1 MAISRV
7 PGFSLLANLD
17 RQGTDVFISSNGQT
31 LFYWDVNNYR
41 VGINQSTP
49 QQALDVN
56 GNILVA
62 NGHVYTGANVQFDL
76 GSHTNQWRN
85 FYGAN
90 VYATLAVPLQPFITS
105 LGNLTALNVDGQTVL
120 SNVFV
125 NSGSTISVG
134 NNRITY
140 VATPTV
146 ATDAATKGY
155 VDSVLSG
162 STGNTI
168 VLGTPTDGNLTS
180 PGAWGGWTTGTYV
193 TDAIDDLNEMMENV
207 RANTFV
213 KSVTFTGSP
222 LAGGAGTTV
231 TLTIVP
237 TGSSNRYDIAWGDG
251 TYSNASVSTSPTHTY
266 SDNTNSPFDVTVR
279 AYNTAGSGTGSEA
292 SFQRID
298 YIIIYT
304 ADPVV
309 SFELYRAASGGSAL
323 TGNNL
328 YVIEGNT
335 VYVKN
340 NTTNTTMAT
349 VAYQMNFGDGTANV
363 AIANDSA
370 DGGVLGNRLS
380 YTPSYTV
387 SSGTGTNTLRLF
399 LTSHTTANPSVIP
412 TAGSLNL
419 KVYDANIAPPAGLN
433 TKTLSLSSVGT
444 SPFLAASFVDNTGGT
459 TLSAGQAVTRTV
471 TTGTTLITTSG
482 NVTTNYSYT
491 ANVGYLQAVVNGT
504 VRGNVDLSATTTA
517 GITGNLGVVA
527 FSDFWLL
534 TSAGASTTFASST
547 YYPGEYWGFTA
558 NLVAQGGSIP
568 VGVNR
573 FGLNHTT
580 TGIVAN
586 VELVKDDVTTVPT
599 VTAGNIA
606 IRNPGTYRYVSGIPY
621 FNTGSPTLW
630 LQDVTINSF
639 IGQTY
644 TNSTNI
650 AFVAMTNTLEST
662 SGNIILA
669 NAHPYTALSNSS
681 ATMLSGSTPIAGTGN
696 VSAYKIANLI
706 VAINPT
712 STIRS
717 VGNIGLVVNNVNGAS
732 ASTPVLTK
740 RIQVHTAAQAGIS
753 EISVNVSASLGNGA
767 ITSAGI
773 RSTYFLSSTTN
784 TPTYVGA
791 TNFYTS
797 NIYSESSDPGV
808 AGTKEATLRL
818 GTIKHDLTDYS
829 SVFLPPGPNRSG
841 DTGGQYFTF
850 AFRRYVVANFDIN
863 ITSSTG
869 VVGVWIA
876 APGTTIDSTSGL
888 NGWLD
893 CSTAYAGAGVPGSN
907 TGAGG
912 NGSDG
917 CASTTG
923 DRIQANVALS
933 GGYTMTLGTE
943 NMTNATNQVVL
954 VRIALASGQA
964 ITALSVGVAA

>member
-17 RQGTDVFISSNGQT
+17 RQGTDLYISSNGQT
-31 LFYWDVNNYR
+31 LFYLDVNNYR

-76 GSHTNQWRN
+76 GSPTNQWRA
-85 FYGAN
+85 FYGGN
-90 VYATLAVPLQPFITS
+90 VYATLAVPLQPYVTS

-125 NSGSTISVG
+125 NAGSTISAG
-134 NNRITY
+134 NNKITY
-140 VATPTV
+140 VATPTTS
-146 ATDAATKGY
+146 TDAANKGY
-155 VDSVLSG
+155 VDSIIGG

-180 PGAWGGWTTGTYV
+180 PGAWGSWSTATTV

-237 TGSSNRYDIAWGDG
+237 TGTANRYDIAWGDG
-251 TYSNASVSTSPTHTY
+251 TYSNSSVSTSPTHTY

-279 AYNTAGSGTGSEA
+279 AYNNAGSGTGSEA
-292 SFQRID
+292 SSQRID

-323 TGNNL
+323 AGNNL

-335 VYVKN
+335 VYMRN
-340 NTTNTTMAT
+340 TTTNTTMAT

-370 DGGVLGNRLS
+370 NGGVSGSRLS

-387 SSGTGTNTLRLF
+387 SSGTGTNTLRLY

-412 TAGSLNL
+412 TSGTLSL

-459 TLSAGQAVTRTV
+459 TLSAGQAVTRTI

-482 NVTTNYSYT
+482 NVTTNYSYN

-504 VRGNVDLSATTTA
+504 VRGNVDLASTTTA
-517 GITGNLGVVA
+517 GITGNLGVA
-527 FSDFWLL
+527 GFSDFWLL
-534 TSAGASTTFASST
+534 TSAGAGTTFASST
-547 YYPGEYWGFTA
+547 YYPGEYWGFIA
-558 NLVAQGGSIP
+558 NVVAQGGSIL

-573 FGLNHTT
+573 LGLNHTT

-599 VTAGNIA
+599 VIAGNIA
-606 IRNPGTYRYVSGIPY
+606 VRSPGTYRYVSGIPY

-630 LQDVTINSF
+630 LQDVTISSF

-650 AFVAMTNTLEST
+650 AFVAMSNTLEST

-669 NAHPYTALSNSS
+669 NAHPYTSLSNSS

-696 VSAYKIANLI
+696 VAAYKIANLI
-706 VAINPT
+706 VAVNPT

-732 ASTPVLTK
+732 TATPILTK
-740 RIQVHTAAQAGIS
+740 RIQVHTASQAGIS

-767 ITSAGI
+767 ITSNGI

-784 TPTYVGA
+784 TPTYVGS
-791 TNFYTS
+791 TNFYTA

-829 SVFLPPGPNRSG
+829 SVFLPPGPNRSS

-850 AFRRYVVANFDIN
+850 AFRRFVVANFDIN
-863 ITSSTG
+863 ITAPSG
-869 VVGVWIA
+869 VVGAWIA

-893 CSTAYAGAGVPGSN
+893 CSTTYAGAGVPGSN

-912 NGSDG
+912 NGSNG
-917 CASTTG
+917 CASNTG

-954 VRIALASGQA
+954 VRIALASGQTV
-964 ITALSVGVAA
+964 TALSVGVAA

>member
-17 RQGTDVFISSNGQT
+17 RQGTDVFISSKGQT

-586 VELVKDDVTTVPT
+586 VELVKDDVTAVPT

-606 IRNPGTYRYVSGIPY
+606 IRSPGTYRYVSGIPY

-630 LQDVTINSF
+630 LQDVTISSF

-650 AFVAMTNTLEST
+650 AFVAMSNTLEST
-662 SGNIILA
+662 SGNVILA

-681 ATMLSGSTPIAGTGN
+681 ASMLSGSTPIAGTGN

-784 TPTYVGA
+784 TPTYVSA

>member
-17 RQGTDVFISSNGQT
+17 RQGTDVYISSNGQT

-76 GSHTNQWRN
+76 GSSTNQWRN

-90 VYATLAVPLQPFITS
+90 VYATLAVPLQPYITS

-125 NSGSTISVG
+125 NSGSTISAG

-155 VDSVLSG
+155 VDSVSSG
-162 STGNTI
+162 STGNAI

-517 GITGNLGVVA
+517 GITGNLGLIA

-573 FGLNHTT
+573 VGLNHTT

-586 VELVKDDVTTVPT
+586 VELVKDDVTAVPT
-599 VTAGNIA
+599 VAAGNIA
-606 IRNPGTYRYVSGIPY
+606 IRSPGTYRYVSGIPY

-630 LQDVTINSF
+630 LQDVTISSF

-662 SGNIILA
+662 SGNVILA

-706 VAINPT
+706 VAVNPT

-753 EISVNVSASLGNGA
+753 EISVNVSAALGNGA
-767 ITSAGI
+767 ITSNGI

-791 TNFYTS
+791 TNFYTA

-893 CSTAYAGAGVPGSN
+893 CATAYAGAGVPGLN

-954 VRIALASGQA
+954 VRIALASGQT